1 MESVSNGK
9 QIYVDL
15 DDVLGETGRTFL
27 EILAAE
33 FDKQIEW
40 DEIHDYDLGVSLGMD
55 ESRLTEFM
63 HAVHRPEVLGS
74 VEPIPGSKKAL
85 ERWIEQ
91 GYEIEVVT
99 GRPKST
105 EEISR
110 KWLKQQE
117 MPHHSLIHV
126 DKYAW
131 EEELLGTSAGVPL
144 VQLAGN
150 GYCLAVEDSAEVAI
164 HLTEI
169 LDAPVAVLDRPWN
182 RKRLDDYPNLDG
194 RIVRCDSWQEIFD
207 RFPSP

>member
-1 MESVSNGK
+1 VGSAK

-15 DDVLGETGRTFL
+15 DDVLSETGRTIL
-27 EILAAE
+27 EVLTTQ
-33 FDKQIEW
+33 FGKQVEW
-40 DEIHDYDLGVSLGMD
+40 EDIHDYDLGVSLGMD
-55 ESRLTEFM
+55 EAQLTRFM
-63 HAVHRPEVLGS
+63 HAVHRPEVLAS
-74 VEPIPGSKKAL
+74 VEPMAGSLDVLTEWMA
-85 ERWIEQ
+85 Q
-91 GYEIEVVT
+91 GYQIEVVT
-99 GRPKST
+99 GRPKAT
-105 EEISR
+105 EDVSR
-110 KWLKQQE
+110 QWLKAQA

-169 LDAPVAVLDRPWN
+169 LDAPVVVLDRPWN
-182 RKRLDDYPNLDG
+182 RRPLDDHANLNG
-194 RIVRCDSWQEIFD
+194 RIVRCDSWQEIFE

>member
-1 MESVSNGK
+1 MSSGS

-15 DDVLGETGRTFL
+15 DDVLSETGRTFL
-27 EILAAE
+27 HVLSRE
-33 FDKQIEW
+33 FGKEIEW
-40 DEIHDYDLGVSLGMD
+40 DDVHDYDLGVSLGMD
-55 ESRLTEFM
+55 ESMLTEFM
-63 HAVHRPEVLGS
+63 HAVHRPEVLAS
-74 VEPIPGSKKAL
+74 VETMPGAL
-85 ERWIEQ
+85 EALGKWVEQ

-105 EEISR
+105 EEVSR
-110 KWLKQQE
+110 QWLQEKE

-144 VQLAGN
+144 MQLSGN

-182 RKRLDDYPNLDG
+182 RQRLDDYPNADG
-194 RIVRCDSWQEIFD
+194 RIVRCDNWQEIFD
-207 RFPSP
+207 RFPAP

>member
-1 MESVSNGK
+1 VSSAK

-15 DDVLGETGRTFL
+15 DDVLSETGRTFL
-27 EILAAE
+27 EVLTTQ
-33 FDKQIEW
+33 FGKQVEW
-40 DEIHDYDLGVSLGMD
+40 DDILDYDLGVSLGLD
-55 ESRLTEFM
+55 EAELTRFM
-63 HAVHRPEVLGS
+63 HAVHRPEVLSS
-74 VEPIPGSKKAL
+74 VEPMAGSL
-85 ERWIEQ
+85 DVLTEWTGL

-99 GRPKST
+99 GRPKAT
-105 EEISR
+105 EGVSQQ
-110 KWLKQQE
+110 WLQAQA

-169 LDAPVAVLDRPWN
+169 LDAPVVVLDRPWN
-182 RKRLDDYPNLDG
+182 RRRLDDHANLDG
-194 RIVRCDSWQEIFD
+194 RIVRCDSWQEIFE
-207 RFPSP
+207 RFPAP

>member
-1 MESVSNGK
+1 MSAAK

-15 DDVLGETGRTFL
+15 DDVLAETGRM
-27 EILAAE
+27 ILQVLATE
-33 FDKQIEW
+33 FGKQVEW
-40 DEIHDYDLGVSLGMD
+40 DQVLDYDLGVSLGMD
-55 ESRLTEFM
+55 EAVLTEFM
-63 HAVHRPEVLGS
+63 HALHRPEVLAS
-74 VEPIPGSKKAL
+74 VVPIPGSLEAL
-85 ERWIEQ
+85 ERWVER

-99 GRPKST
+99 GRPRAT

-110 KWLKQQE
+110 KWLRSKE

-131 EEELLGTSAGVPL
+131 EEELLGTSSGVPL

-169 LDAPVAVLDRPWN
+169 LEAPVVVLDRPWN
-182 RKRLDDYPNLDG
+182 RRQLDEYPNLDG
-194 RIVRCDSWQEIFD
+194 RIVRCESWPEILA
-207 RFPSP
+207 RYPSP